1 MLAVVSAYLKHN
13 QKNYYFTDSV
23 LCNINSKKEGYKYA
37 EELECTLID
46 NMLGVSYNEKWS
58 NVHCII
64 LCYMSSQHSSQI
76 NTYDTCQNTKYD
88 I

>member
-37 EELECTLID
+37 EELECTL
-46 NMLGVSYNEKWS
+46 
-58 NVHCII
+58 HAFCRII
-64 LCYMSSQHSSQI
+64 
-76 NTYDTCQNTKYD
+76 CQQD
-88 I
+88 FHPQSD